1 MMLSCLRCMASKED
15 SGTVMKRSCQS
26 SFHVNRRE
34 DKITQ
39 ACSWL
44 GEATL
49 GLCWCSRVSSRR
61 EMLLP
66 SMSLLPVPACVALPR
81 SPSAAPVAPQLF
93 VRVKGEVVSSGG
105 WAVPA
110 GS

>member
-1 MMLSCLRCMASKED
+1 MVLSCLRCMASEED
-15 SGTVMKRSCQS
+15 SGTVMKRSCQP

-39 ACSWL
+39 A
-44 GEATL
+44 GGGATL
-49 GLCWCSRVSSRR
+49 GLCWCGRMSLRR
-61 EMLLP
+61 EMPLP
-66 SMSLLPVPACVALPR
+66 FTSLLPVPACVALPR

-93 VRVKGEVVSSGG
+93 VGVKGEVASSGG
-105 WAVPA
+105 WALPA